1 MVNNVVI
8 QGTPANLDRHSGAAR
23 SAEPGILSEQSARS
37 RVRANARPGMT
48 RFRAS
53 LLRLA
58 GILHRLEGREFD
70 VVEFAVDLLDL
81 ADVDILHDV
90 AGLGINR
97 DRAARALPL
106 HALHG
111 C

>member
-8 QGTPANLDRHSGAAR
+8 QGIPENLDRHSRTAR
-23 SAEPGILSEQSARS
+23 SAEPGIWSDKLRDSGFALM
-37 RVRANARPGMT
+37 RPGMT

-70 VVEFAVDLLDL
+70 VVELAVDLLDL
-81 ADVDILHDV
+81 ADVDVLHDI
-90 AGLGINR
+90 AGLRVNR

-106 HALHG
+106 
-111 C
+111 